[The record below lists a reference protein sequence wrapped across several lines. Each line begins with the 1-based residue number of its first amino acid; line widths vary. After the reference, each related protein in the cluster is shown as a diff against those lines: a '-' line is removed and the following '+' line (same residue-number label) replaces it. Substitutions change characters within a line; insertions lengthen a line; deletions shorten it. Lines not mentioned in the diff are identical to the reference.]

1 MKGRGCKEKGAK
13 FERELADWFNS
24 QVYGRDS
31 AYRAPL
37 SGGGGGVNERMTGG
51 ADLVGTPLIHVEA
64 KRVERLNFL
73 EAMAQAERSLARSG
87 GPEVPVVINR
97 RNRMTTDDSLVVM
110 RLKHWRILYLALLQL
125 EGIHHV

>member
-24 QVYGRDS
+24 NVYGRDS

>member
-13 FERELADWFNS
+13 FERELAAWLNEY
-24 QVYGRDS
+24 VYGRDS

-64 KRVERLNFL
+64 KRVERLNVRDAL
-73 EAMAQAERSLARSG
+73 LQAERSLSKTHG
-87 GPEVPVVINR
+87 TEVPVVINR
-97 RNRMTTDDSLVVM
+97 RNRELTEDSIVVM
-110 RLKHWRILYLALLQL
+110 RLKDWRILYLALLHL